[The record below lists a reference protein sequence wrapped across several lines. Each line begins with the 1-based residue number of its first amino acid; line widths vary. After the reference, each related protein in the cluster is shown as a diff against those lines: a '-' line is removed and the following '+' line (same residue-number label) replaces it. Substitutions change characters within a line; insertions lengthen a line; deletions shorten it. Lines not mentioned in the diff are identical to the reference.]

1 MEQQEAMTVPEY
13 RTRVLNERSELHDK
27 IDKLAAFLKTPTYN
41 GLDDEDRAL
50 LSQQLRAMRNYIDI
64 LDERISRF

>member
-13 RTRVLNERSELHDK
+13 KTRVLDERSALHDK
-27 IDKLAAFLKTPTYN
+27 IDKLAAFLKTPTYS